1 MARHK
6 GRSGSKTPSE
16 LKPNGGECK
25 LRITANLMLALN
37 LAGCATADEMYM
49 PDRSIILVC
58 FCRAL
63 QRKAEFGLCQQARLT
78 ELSLDNS
85 QQAVGDIEALLI
97 KSTNLGNVADMKFA
111 AADEGLQVR

>member
-1 MARHK
+1 M
-6 GRSGSKTPSE
+6 
-16 LKPNGGECK
+16 
-25 LRITANLMLALN
+25 RITANLMLALN

-49 PDRSIILVC
+49 PDGSIILVC

-63 QRKAEFGLCQQARLT
+63 QRKSEFGLCQQARLT

-85 QQAVGDIEALLI
+85 QQAMGDIEALPI

-111 AADEGLQVR
+111 AADEWLQVRWGNRRFTSRLWKAPMPHVERM